1 MQTNPT
7 NAAHVLE
14 RATADAPRRARAA
27 QSLRNGKR
35 RLDMALDEAFND
47 RTSDDGDD
55 EFTPA
60 PAEDKDWGPPPCSVP
75 RPDYGGDSEEEDDT
89 PAPEEHGGIDA
100 ALDGGVRVM

>member
-1 MQTNPT
+1 
-7 NAAHVLE
+7 
-14 RATADAPRRARAA
+14 
-27 QSLRNGKR
+27 
-35 RLDMALDEAFND
+35 MALDEAFND